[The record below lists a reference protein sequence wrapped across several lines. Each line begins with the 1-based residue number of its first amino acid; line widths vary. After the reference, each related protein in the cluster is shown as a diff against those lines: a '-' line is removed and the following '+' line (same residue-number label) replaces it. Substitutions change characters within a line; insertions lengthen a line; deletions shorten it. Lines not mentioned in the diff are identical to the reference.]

1 MQNTAILP
9 LFYLPPVSYFSK
21 IQQIK
26 PDFLIEKF
34 EHFPK
39 QTFRNRAG
47 IYSPNGKLDITVPV
61 VKGSKMRTAIKDV
74 KISYDFNWQRLH
86 WMSLESCYRSS
97 AYFEF
102 YEDELALFYY
112 KKFDFLFDYNLELI
126 EWLSKKL
133 KLDITFN
140 FTTEYYDHIEPEF
153 DYRNMMSPK
162 KTDEYLNNKQYFQVF
177 EDKHQFIPNLSIVDL
192 LFNQGPQAKLYL

>member
-21 IQQIK
+21 IQQLN

-39 QTFRNRAG
+39 QTFRNRAA

-61 VKGSKMRTAIKDV
+61 VKGAKMRTAVKDV
-74 KISYDFNWQRLH
+74 RISYDFRWQRLH

-97 AYFEF
+97 AYFEY
-102 YEDELALFYY
+102 YEDELALFYN
-112 KKFDFLFDYNLELI
+112 KKFDFLFDYNLELM

-133 KLDITFN
+133 KLTVEFN
-140 FTTEYYDHIEPEF
+140 FTTEYYDDIEPEF
-153 DYRNMMSPK
+153 DYREMMSPK